1 MSAAARSDLHDVTL
15 VLHHET
21 AQALLVSETGDKRK
35 AVWLPKSQ
43 IEFEKRPKA
52 TVEVIAPEWLLID
65 KGLL

>member
-1 MSAAARSDLHDVTL
+1 MSAAARSHLQDVML

-21 AQALLVSETGDKRK
+21 AHALLVSEAGDKRK

-43 IEFEKRPKA
+43 IEFEKKPKA
-52 TVEVIAPEWLLID
+52 TVSVTAPEWLLTD

>member
-21 AQALLVSETGDKRK
+21 AQALLVSEAGDKRK

-43 IEFEKRPKA
+43 ITFDKKPKA
-52 TVEVIAPEWLLID
+52 TVAVTAPEWLLTD